1 MVSTFPFCHYD
12 EMKINDFI
20 CTVQARS
27 DSMPNIALIEFICD
41 ATRLD
46 FAMSFV

>member
-1 MVSTFPFCHYD
+1 MSFLCHYD

-27 DSMPNIALIEFICD
+27 DSMPNIALIEFIFD
-41 ATRLD
+41 ATKLD

>member
-1 MVSTFPFCHYD
+1 MSFLCHYD
-12 EMKINDFI
+12 EMKINNFM

-27 DSMPNIALIEFICD
+27 GSMPNNALIEFIFD